1 MGMAKPHEDSFSD
14 DGIAADQPSKRAAG
28 LYFVATPIGNLRDIT
43 LRALDVL
50 KAVDIVA
57 CEDTRHTG
65 KLLRAHGIKTRL
77 MSYHDH
83 NAARVRPRLLDQ
95 LSRGETV
102 ALVSDAGTPLIS
114 DPGYRLLI
122 EAIDAGIPVTT
133 LPGPSSVLAAL
144 TLAGLPTDRFLF
156 LGFAP
161 NRSAA
166 RRRYLEPFAAT
177 DASIVL
183 LESPKR
189 LTKCLGDLLAV
200 FGDRETAIARELTKL
215 HEEVIRGR
223 LSALVAKLEGAPAL
237 RGEIVIVIG
246 PPEADVTSSL
256 DQVGVDALLRAGLE
270 TEKPS
275 AVAARL
281 AAETGLPRRAL
292 YQRALALKQDDES
305 DEDT

>member
-1 MGMAKPHEDSFSD
+1 MMRKPRNVSSAA
-14 DGIAADQPSKRAAG
+14 DGIATDRSSKRAAG

-50 KAVDIVA
+50 STVDIVA

-65 KLLRAHGIKTRL
+65 KLMSAHGIKARL

-83 NAARVRPRLLDQ
+83 NAARVRPRLHDRLR
-95 LSRGETV
+95 LGKSV

-122 EAIDAGIPVTT
+122 EAIEAGIPVTT
-133 LPGPSSVLAAL
+133 LPGPSSVLGAL
-144 TLAGLPTDRFLF
+144 TVAGLPTDRFLF

-161 NRSAA
+161 ARGSA
-166 RRRYLEPFAAT
+166 RRRYLEPFAAV

-189 LTKCLGDLLAV
+189 LAKCLSDLLAV
-200 FGDRETAIARELTKL
+200 FGDRPAAIVRELTKL
-215 HEEVIRGR
+215 HEEVSRDR
-223 LSALVAKLEGAPAL
+223 LSTLAERLADAPAP
-237 RGEIVIVIG
+237 RGEVVLVIG
-246 PPEADVTSSL
+246 PPETAESAPP
-256 DQVGVDALLRAGLE
+256 DQDRIDDLLRAGLE

-275 AVAARL
+275 TVASRL
-281 AAETGLPRRAL
+281 AAETGLPRRQL
-292 YQRALALKQDDES
+292 YQRAIGLKRDPDVDENR
-305 DEDT
+305 

>member
-1 MGMAKPHEDSFSD
+1 MPKPQNVSFSA
-14 DGIAADQPSKRAAG
+14 DGIAAERSSKRAAG

-50 KAVDIVA
+50 GTVDIVA

-65 KLLRAHGIKTRL
+65 KLMSAYSIKTRL

-83 NAARVRPRLLDQ
+83 NAARVRPRLLDR
-95 LSRGETV
+95 LSQGDSV

-122 EAIDAGIPVTT
+122 EAIDAGIPVTSA
-133 LPGPSSVLAAL
+133 PGPSSVLAAL
-144 TLAGLPTDRFLF
+144 TLAGLPTDRFLY

-161 NRSAA
+161 NRSSA
-166 RRRYLEPFAAT
+166 RRRYLEPFART

-189 LTKCLGDLLAV
+189 LAKCLPDLLAV
-200 FGDRETAIARELTKL
+200 FGDREAAITRELTKL
-215 HEEVIRGR
+215 HEEVLRDR
-223 LSALVAKLEGAPAL
+223 LSALADKFDDAPAP
-237 RGEIVIVIG
+237 RGEVVVVIG
-246 PPEADVTSSL
+246 PPEFNAEEPPEQ
-256 DQVGVDALLRAGLE
+256 DQIDALLRAGLKD
-270 TEKPS
+270 EKPS

-281 AAETGLPRRAL
+281 ASETGIARRQL
-292 YQRALALKQDDES
+292 YQRAIALKHDIGG
-305 DEDT
+305 DEDD